1 MVFYKI
7 YLVINLNLEIENA
20 KQEFDKKNYEGALE
34 ILEGAEVDE
43 DYRKLAIILKIAS
56 LMGLKRYDECI
67 SVIDSYIEEFPHDDF
82 LWSRKVECHYFMGD
96 EENAVKSLSELERI
110 TNKDDKY
117 SLVFL
122 AEEFILLNNYEMAIK
137 YCDIA
142 LDIDGDFVD
151 AHRQK
156 AMAASAIKD
165 HEMMNDCADRLL
177 ELYENE
183 FSRAMIPL
191 MLKLFSGRYRDC
203 LDIINDVDDLDGV
216 HSDMLKGIVY
226 NAIVDDLNVEIRTSA
241 PVELTID
248 EVLNL
253 LFGYHYDGIGHGE
266 IKGVLYLISKCQ

>member
-1 MVFYKI
+1 M
-7 YLVINLNLEIENA
+7 INLNLEIENA

-165 HEMMNDCADRLL
+165 HEMMNECADRLL

-253 LFGYHYDGIGHGE
+253 LCGYHYDGVGHGE

>member
-1 MVFYKI
+1 M
-7 YLVINLNLEIENA
+7 INLNLEIEKA
-20 KQEFDKKNYEGALE
+20 KQEFDEKNYEKALE
-34 ILEGAEVDE
+34 ILDGAEADE
-43 DYRKLAIILKIAS
+43 DYRKLAILLKIAS

-67 SVIDSYIEEFPHDDF
+67 SVIDSCIGDFPHDDF

-96 EENAVKSLSELERI
+96 EENAVKSLGELERI
-110 TNKDDKY
+110 ANKDDKY

-122 AEEFILLNNYEMAIK
+122 AEEFILLNNYEKAIK
-137 YCDIA
+137 YCDMA

-191 MLKLFSGRYRDC
+191 MLKLFSGRYGDC
-203 LDIINDVDDLDGV
+203 LDIINGVDGLDDA
-216 HSDMLKGIVY
+216 HRNILKGIVY
-226 NAIVDDLNVEIRTSA
+226 KTMVDDLNVEIRTSA

-253 LFGYHYDGIGHGE
+253 LFGYYYGGVDCGE
-266 IKGVLYLISKCQ
+266 INGVMYLIAKCQ

>member
-1 MVFYKI
+1 M
-7 YLVINLNLEIENA
+7 INLNLEIEKA
-20 KQEFDKKNYEGALE
+20 KQEFDEKNYEKALE
-34 ILEGAEVDE
+34 ILDGAEADE
-43 DYRKLAIILKIAS
+43 DYLKLAILLKIAS

-67 SVIDSYIEEFPHDDF
+67 SVIDSCIEEFPHDDF
-82 LWSRKVECHYFMGD
+82 LWSRKVECHYFMDD
-96 EENAVKSLSELERI
+96 EENAVKSLGELERI
-110 TNKDDKY
+110 ANKDDKY

-122 AEEFILLNNYEMAIK
+122 AEEFILLNNYEKAIK
-137 YCDIA
+137 YCDMA
-142 LDIDGDFVD
+142 LDIDRDFVD

-191 MLKLFSGRYRDC
+191 MLKLFSGRYGDC
-203 LDIINDVDDLDGV
+203 LDIINGVESLDDA

-253 LFGYHYDGIGHGE
+253 LFEYYYGGVDCGE
-266 IKGVLYLISKCQ
+266 INGVMYLIAKCQ